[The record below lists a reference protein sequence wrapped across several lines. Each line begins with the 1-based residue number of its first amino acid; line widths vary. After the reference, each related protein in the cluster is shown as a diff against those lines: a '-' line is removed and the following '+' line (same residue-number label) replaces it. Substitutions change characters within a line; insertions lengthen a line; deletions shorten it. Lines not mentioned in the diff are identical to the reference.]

1 MTKTIHI
8 KLNKKFYSIA
18 ALALF
23 LIGAL
28 IFSLVYFG
36 VYNVS
41 ALTGHTTPVYKFLEH
56 ARIQAVDA
64 RIDDEVPDLST
75 FNWQTS
81 GIANYKRHCVAC
93 HGAPGVAPEP
103 FSLGMMPPP
112 SAIVRVARQ
121 RSPAELFWVIEN
133 GIKMSGMPAWKY
145 RLSDDEQWELVALLK
160 ELPTLSKSE
169 YAQLAQKSTGTG
181 SNKAIKDILS
191 QTPEEQALAK
201 PTSTQQS
208 AGEALFGQ
216 VAMQQYNCSSCHVID
231 GIASATYHV
240 GPPLNNMVNRRFIA
254 GTLPTTREN
263 LIQWIMN
270 PPHFK
275 PQSLMPNLHVKRH
288 HAEVMVDYLYQIAD
302 DNQSY

>member
-1 MTKTIHI
+1 MTKTINI
-8 KLNKKFYSIA
+8 KLNKRFYSLAGVVLALIA
-18 ALALF
+18 AV
-23 LIGAL
+23 

-64 RIDDEVPDLST
+64 RVDEQVPDLT
-75 FNWQTS
+75 LFDWQRS
-81 GIANYKRHCVAC
+81 GLKNYQRHCIAC

-112 SAIVRVARQ
+112 SAIVRVAGQ
-121 RSPAELFWVIEN
+121 RSPAELYWVIEN

-145 RLSDDEQWELVALLK
+145 RLTQEELWELVALVK
-160 ELPTLSKSE
+160 VLPTLSKAE
-169 YAQLAQKSTGTG
+169 YAQLADH
-181 SNKAIKDILS
+181 NFAIEGVESVLANQQDETAIMQSSLAEPRA
-191 QTPEEQALAK
+191 TQAL
-201 PTSTQQS
+201 S
-208 AGEALFGQ
+208 GQ

-231 GIASATYHV
+231 GIASASYHV
-240 GPPLNNMVNRRFIA
+240 GPPLNNMVNRRFIV

-263 LIQWIMN
+263 LIQWIMD

-275 PQSLMPNLHVKRH
+275 PQSLMPNLRVKRN
-288 HAEVMVDYLYQIAD
+288 HAEAMVDYLYEIAD
-302 DNQSY
+302 EK